1 MLNLQLYYL
10 ISYYLKI
17 WQTNFSKTKIQI
29 QFISL
34 FVPATQNGLIRSV
47 REITIMVSWYPK
59 SEMISEKKA
68 LVAKL
73 PMNVTITPISTKL
86 INSGLVAASLIIL
99 LGDLFL
105 GL

>member
-1 MLNLQLYYL
+1 
-10 ISYYLKI
+10 
-17 WQTNFSKTKIQI
+17 
-29 QFISL
+29 
-34 FVPATQNGLIRSV
+34 
-47 REITIMVSWYPK
+47 MVSWYPK